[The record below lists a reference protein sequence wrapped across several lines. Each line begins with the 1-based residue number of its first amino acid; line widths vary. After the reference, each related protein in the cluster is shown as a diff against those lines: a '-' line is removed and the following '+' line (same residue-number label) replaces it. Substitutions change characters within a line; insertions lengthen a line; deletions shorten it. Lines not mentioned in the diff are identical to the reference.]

1 MEISLVR
8 QQDARQLQIIL
19 FVEIATIKTR
29 TSQASICFLDVRFVE
44 RGEEEIIENAQI
56 ASKENTKLENDLKKI
71 QKRKFISHVGNKL
84 SKNTYK
90 F

>member
-44 RGEEEIIENAQI
+44 QGEEEIIENA
-56 ASKENTKLENDLKKI
+56 
-71 QKRKFISHVGNKL
+71 
-84 SKNTYK
+84 
-90 F
+90 